1 MKRSQ
6 ATSKATTKKSSQVN
20 REAQEKKK
28 NDKRNVPV
36 LVITYFVIFIFI
48 AMMVYLVKFV
58 VQDSETTIA
67 NSYNKR
73 QSLYAESV
81 VKGKILSS
89 DGEILAETQIDE
101 EGNETRYYP
110 YANMFSQVVGY
121 DSYGQSG
128 LEMTSNYYLLT
139 SNQNILYRAYH
150 ALTEEKDMGNN
161 VVTTLDFNLQET
173 AYNALGDNDGA
184 VVVIEPSTGKIKA
197 MVSKPD
203 YNPND
208 IANVIEESQNSDS
221 SCLLN
226 RVTQGLYPPG
236 STFKILTTL
245 EYIRENPDYKQYSYN
260 CEAEGI
266 FNDVSIHCYNYKVH
280 GTVSLEDSLAYSCN
294 TSFSNIGITLDMDA
308 LKNLCEDFLYN
319 KDLPY
324 DSYYSHSSYSMDASV
339 DKSLIPQTVIGQ
351 GETLITPLHNAMIM
365 CAIANGGVL
374 MKPYLIDSIENCDG
388 STVKRFSKDSYG
400 RIISGSEAEA
410 LIDMMMSVTEYGTAS
425 SYFEG
430 AAYTV
435 AGKTG
440 TAEFNENKDSH
451 SWFVGFSNVD
461 NPDIVVC
468 VLVENASTTGASAT
482 SIARRIFDSYYN
494 N

>member
-1 MKRSQ
+1 MKKKQS
-6 ATSKATTKKSSQVN
+6 TNKAIMEKYSRGS

-48 AMMVYLVKFV
+48 AMMVHLVKFV
-58 VQDSETTIA
+58 VRDSETTIA

-73 QSLYAESV
+73 QNLYAESV
-81 VKGKILSS
+81 IKGKILSS
-89 DGEILAETQIDE
+89 DGEVLAETNVDD

-128 LEMTSNYYLLT
+128 LEMASNYYLLT
-139 SNQNILYRAYH
+139 SNQNIIYRVYH
-150 ALTEEKDMGNN
+150 ALTDNKDMGNN

-184 VVVIEPSTGKIKA
+184 IVVIEPSTGKIKA

-203 YNPND
+203 YNPNY
-208 IANVIEESQNSDS
+208 IGEVIEDSQSSDS

-245 EYIRENPDYKQYSYN
+245 EYIRENPDYSQYSYE

-280 GTVSLEDSLAYSCN
+280 GNVSLKDSLAYSCN
-294 TSFSNIGITLDMDA
+294 TSFSNLGVTLNMDS
-308 LKNLCEDFLYN
+308 LKSLCEDFLYN
-319 KDLPY
+319 NDLPY
-324 DSYYSHSSYSMDASV
+324 DGYYSHSSYTMSSGV

-388 STVKRFSKDSYG
+388 NTVKKFSKNSYG
-400 RIISGSEAEA
+400 RIITSSEAETLTDLMTA
-410 LIDMMMSVTEYGTAS
+410 VTEYGTAS

-430 AAYTV
+430 ASYTI

-451 SWFVGFSNVD
+451 SWFVGFSNID

-482 SIARRIFDSYYN
+482 SIARKIFDSYYN